1 MHRFIGTLARG
12 LAFAVLLGGISGAAL
27 AETVFNKGNGADPT
41 TFDPQQMAVV
51 AEAVIAVDL
60 FEGLM
65 TYGADGNAVPGAAE
79 SWAVSDDGLTYSFRL
94 RADGKWSDGTP
105 VTAADFV
112 FGWQRLVDPETG
124 SPYAANLDAVMN
136 ARDIRTG
143 ARRPADLGVRA
154 IDTRTLE
161 VTLAAPTPYFRRIP
175 CAPRHRGGQPC
186 QCRQVRGRRLQAR
199 QHRLERRLQPRRGGA
214 AGSRQAD
221 PEPAFPRRRVDP
233 DRHGDA
239 HSDG

>member
-1 MHRFIGTLARG
+1 MHRFIGSLAGGAGVRG
-12 LAFAVLLGGISGAAL
+12 PAGWHPGAAL

-161 VTLAAPTPYFRRIP
+161 VTLAAPTPYFVASLAHHATAAVSPPMSTGSGPMPSRPAISSETAPTAWPRRFRRIT
-175 CAPRHRGGQPC
+175 
-186 QCRQVRGRRLQAR
+186 
-199 QHRLERRLQPRRGGA
+199 
-214 AGSRQAD
+214 S
-221 PEPAFPRRRVDP
+221 
-233 DRHGDA
+233 
-239 HSDG
+239 S